1 MGDIIQI
8 STTTEKI
15 TEAEKIANLLID
27 SKLAACVQVNGPAI
41 THYIWK
47 GKKERSEEFILFIT
61 TKKELFPEIEKVIK
75 EIHAYETPEIL
86 IIPIIGGS
94 KEYLDW
100 IEKETK

>member
-1 MGDIIQI
+1 MAEYIQI

-15 TEAEKIANLLID
+15 AEAEKIANLLID

-41 THYIWK
+41 THYVWK
-47 GKKERSEEFILFIT
+47 GKKERNEEFIILIT

-75 EIHAYETPEIL
+75 EVHAYETPEIL
-86 IIPIIGGS
+86 TIPIVGGS

-100 IEKETK
+100 ITRETK

>member
-1 MGDIIQI
+1 MGDYIQI

-15 TEAEKIANLLID
+15 ADAEKMANLIID

-47 GKKERSEEFILFIT
+47 GKKERGEEFIILIT
-61 TKKELFPEIEKVIK
+61 TKKGLFPEVEKVIK
-75 EIHAYETPEIL
+75 EVHSYETPEIL
-86 IIPIIGGS
+86 TIPIVGGS
-94 KEYLDW
+94 KEYLAW